1 MATHRWRRRGLL
13 VFLAIVVVLTIY
25 WFIRRALPPPLG
37 RVWALVLRHGEAVG
51 WGLAFLL
58 GLLLLLACILVF
70 PASIVRR
77 DSTPD
82 GSPVTQAELLEAKN
96 GVRTTL
102 LHALAGGLLLIG
114 ALLTW
119 LQVQATF
126 RQIALSEDQQRA
138 ERFTRAVDQLGNKS
152 LDVRLGG
159 IIGLGQIVAASSKEE
174 DRQAMMQVLT
184 AYVRRHSDWTGA
196 DAKQRYTEIQD
207 LRTRAPDVQEAMTIL
222 GRENIRVSEALLLA
236 ALDLRKLDL
245 SYGNLASA
253 SLAGAHL
260 DGADL
265 RNAQIAY
272 ADLRHA
278 SLVGALL
285 CGAELSEADLEEATL
300 EGAQADT
307 STVWPVGFD
316 LESAGVR
323 MEGCG
328 N

>member
-1 MATHRWRRRGLL
+1 MPTHKWRRWGLFVLL
-13 VFLAIVVVLTIY
+13 VIVVVLITY
-25 WFIRRALPPPLG
+25 WFIKRALPPPLG
-37 RVWALVLRHGEAVG
+37 RAWALVLRHGEVVG
-51 WGLAFLL
+51 WGIAFLL
-58 GLLLLLACILVF
+58 GLVLLLACILIF

-138 ERFTRAVDQLGNKS
+138 ERFTRAVDQLGNNS

-159 IIGLGQIVAASSKEE
+159 IIGLGQIIAASSKEE
-174 DRQAMMQVLT
+174 DRQAMIQVLT
-184 AYVRRHSDWTGA
+184 AYVRRHAHWTA
-196 DAKQRYTEIQD
+196 VDAKQRYTEIED
-207 LRTRAPDVQEAMTIL
+207 LRTRAPDIQEAMTIL
-222 GRENIRVSEALLLA
+222 GRENIRVSEPLLLP

-245 SYGNLASA
+245 SYGNLASG
-253 SLAGAHL
+253 SLAGTHL

-265 RNAQIAY
+265 QNAQIAY

-285 CGAELSEADLEEATL
+285 CGAELSEADLEQATL
-300 EGAQADT
+300 EGAHADT
-307 STVWPVGFD
+307 DTLWPADFD

-323 MEGCG
+323 TDGCG